1 MGIQGGCTCQLF
13 LLNSIFGNLGAYGGC
28 HHHSL
33 ECCSHS
39 EPHKAPQQR
48 KKANGWGGMWRG
60 VMRPKMHINF
70 FFSRQPSSLM
80 TTT

>member
-1 MGIQGGCTCQLF
+1 MGIQGGCTCQPF
-13 LLNSIFGNLGAYGGC
+13 LLNSIFGTLGAYGGH

-39 EPHKAPQQR
+39 EPRKAPQQR

-60 VMRPKMHINF
+60 VIGPKMHINF
-70 FFSRQPSSLM
+70 CLAINPLHS
-80 TTT
+80 